1 LRDLNPT
8 GFVRNKLWFIEEKD
22 MWEGGLLP
30 VGSVVLLKGAT
41 RKIMIVGICQGLKEE
56 GDVLY
61 DYSGLL
67 HPYGYMDR
75 NTIFLFNHE
84 QIVEVCSVG
93 YMDDEFFAARGAVEE
108 LLVKVRSGELSVHDL
123 KEARLP
129 KPEVLPVEE

>member
-1 LRDLNPT
+1 
-8 GFVRNKLWFIEEKD
+8 

-41 RKIMIVGICQGLKEE
+41 RKIMIIGICQGLKED

-84 QIVEVCSVG
+84 DIEEICAVG
-93 YMDDEFFAARGAVEE
+93 YMDDEYYARRKAVEE
-108 LLVKVRSGELSVHDL
+108 LLPKVKSGELSVHDL
-123 KEARLP
+123 KQARPP
-129 KPEVLPVEE
+129 KPEVLPPEE